1 MSAKGHKLQSE
12 HKFRRLLFLAG
23 SEPFSRFKIVSG
35 KSVYETLVPR
45 MAKPPIAA
53 IEPPVC
59 PKCGTRMPLVRLAP
73 NGAGSETQT
82 FECTK
87 CGTTKTVEVTHPS
100 DDAGGWIA
108 SRDLRPPD

>member
-1 MSAKGHKLQSE
+1 
-12 HKFRRLLFLAG
+12 
-23 SEPFSRFKIVSG
+23 
-35 KSVYETLVPR
+35 
-45 MAKPPIAA
+45 
-53 IEPPVC
+53 
-59 PKCGTRMPLVRLAP
+59 MPLVRLAP

-87 CGTTKTVEVTHPS
+87 CGATKTVEVTHPS